1 VGYMLYGQNDV
12 TLDEKGR
19 ISLPVSLRKVLGDA
33 KLIIKSSD
41 YDKEKSLWL
50 FPETDYLAM
59 LEDYK
64 KEYKKMKRITSEKL
78 REFNRRYHNFKD
90 VEIDKAGRI
99 AISQEYREYA
109 NLSKDCIVLGVGD
122 YIEIWDKETYRRHYS
137 ESNEAF
143 ISASEEISDKA
154 QESEEGDEE

>member
-1 VGYMLYGQNDV
+1 VGDMLYGQTDV

-33 KLIIKSSD
+33 KLIIKPSD
-41 YDKEKSLWL
+41 YDNEKSLWL
-50 FPETDYLAM
+50 FPETDYKAM

-64 KEYKKMKRITSEKL
+64 NDYRKKTRITSKKH
-78 REFNRRYHNFKD
+78 REFSRRYFNFKD

-109 NLSKDCIVLGVGD
+109 NLSKDCLVLGVGD
-122 YIEIWDKETYRRHYS
+122 YIEIWDKETYRKHYS
-137 ESNEAF
+137 ENNEAF
-143 ISASEEISDKA
+143 VSASEEISNKA
-154 QESEEGDEE
+154 QEREEGDEE

>member
-1 VGYMLYGQNDV
+1 MGDMLYGQSDV

-33 KLIIKSSD
+33 KLIIKPSD
-41 YDKEKSLWL
+41 YDNEKSLWL
-50 FPETDYLAM
+50 FPETDYKVM

-64 KEYKKMKRITSEKL
+64 NDYNKRERITSKKH
-78 REFNRRYHNFKD
+78 REFSRRYFNFKD

-99 AISQEYREYA
+99 AIYQEYREYA
-109 NLSKDCIVLGVGD
+109 NLSKDCLVLGVGD
-122 YIEIWDKETYRRHYS
+122 YIEIWDKETYRKHYS

-143 ISASEEISDKA
+143 ISASEEISNKA
-154 QESEEGDEE
+154 QESEEGNQE